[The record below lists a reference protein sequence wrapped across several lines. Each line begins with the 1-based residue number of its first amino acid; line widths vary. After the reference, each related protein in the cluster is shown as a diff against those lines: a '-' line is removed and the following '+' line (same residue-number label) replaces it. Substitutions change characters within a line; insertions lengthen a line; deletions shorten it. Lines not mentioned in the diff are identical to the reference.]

1 MEVDNNRKPEDIAK
15 DMVEVVSNT
24 ASYVTVSVPEDL
36 LVAREEYS
44 SEVRHIAC
52 NVLLPNG

>member
-44 SEVRHIAC
+44 SEVR
-52 NVLLPNG
+52 